1 MRGWCEAPQDSAKAL
16 DALSSPRVLLS
27 SGPAGE
33 FAPSTLALRPRES
46 REGTESSELQQHRA
60 WGRAAWRGHGPS
72 PGHRHSRE
80 GAGAHPQAGAS
91 PCPAARPRCQQP
103 PAPHSVPGGP
113 AVTKGQR
120 PEGRCHPQ
128 LGAGMSP
135 CPEGAAP
142 APPPRQGQG
151 WGCCGG
157 QGWTRGQQPR
167 AGVAAAPML
176 GALRCQAGE
185 HELHPLLPLTYFLG
199 FLESKGEVQAP
210 AWPWVGGRPSHH
222 LSAQPSRR
230 CGGGRSLRA
239 PSQ

>member
-1 MRGWCEAPQDSAKAL
+1 MRGWCEAPQDGARAL

-33 FAPSTLALRPRES
+33 FVPSTLTVRPRES

-60 WGRAAWRGHGPS
+60 WGRTAWGGHGPS

-91 PCPAARPRCQQP
+91 PCPTARPRCQQP
-103 PAPHSVPGGP
+103 PAPHPAPGGP

-120 PEGRCHPQ
+120 PEGRPGSRDKPLPRRSCPSTATK
-128 LGAGMSP
+128 AGTGM
-135 CPEGAAP
+135 GVL
-142 APPPRQGQG
+142 
-151 WGCCGG
+151 
-157 QGWTRGQQPR
+157 GWTRGQQPR
-167 AGVAAAPML
+167 AGVAAAPVL

-185 HELHPLLPLTYFLG
+185 HGERELHPLLPLTYFLG